1 MPEPRSRAP
10 RRGRNPAGSSRSPSR
25 PPLAFRL
32 AGWADGA
39 DRADIICRYH
49 IWHSFGIRL
58 PASTLGRVAI
68 QRGEP
73 LGLCEVIHRVG
84 IEKWIERLDLGG
96 NRPP

>member
-1 MPEPRSRAP
+1 
-10 RRGRNPAGSSRSPSR
+10 
-25 PPLAFRL
+25 LAWRL
-32 AGWADGA
+32 AGSADAA

-84 IEKWIERLDLGG
+84 IEKWIERLDWGASSG
-96 NRPP
+96 REVSMTFAHSRDKDKRQVYRAASGICG